1 MLITLKTDTE
11 DILLRRELR
20 VARCAL

>member
-20 VARCAL
+20 VARCVL